1 LKRAL
6 ITGVAGFL
14 GSHLAERLLKEKYF
28 VDGIDNLITGNISN
42 IDHLINQNDFN
53 FIQNDLLEIDVFNLN
68 SKYDL
73 VFHAASPASPPKYFE
88 YPFETLRINAEG
100 TIKVAK
106 FALKNNARLI
116 YFSTSEIY
124 GDPEIHPQPEDY
136 WGNVNPIGPRSVYD
150 ESKRY
155 GEAVVSHFKRNNQLN
170 AGIIRIFNTYGP
182 RLDKFD
188 GRVIS
193 NFLNQAIEGVPLT
206 IYGDG
211 NQTRSFCF
219 VSDLIEGIWRFSQ
232 INEFGP
238 INLGNDKEIS
248 LNSLF
253 EELQKITGNK
263 LQKKYLD
270 KLQDDPQR
278 RRPDLSKAKE
288 LLDWSPS
295 IDLLEGLQLTLN
307 WYKNLN

>member
-1 LKRAL
+1 M
-6 ITGVAGFL
+6 
-14 GSHLAERLLKEKYF
+14 AELF
-28 VDGIDNLITGNISN
+28 QI
-42 IDHLINQNDFN
+42 
-53 FIQNDLLEIDVFNLN
+53 
-68 SKYDL
+68 
-73 VFHAASPASPPKYFE
+73 
-88 YPFETLRINAEG
+88 
-100 TIKVAK
+100 
-106 FALKNNARLI
+106 
-116 YFSTSEIY
+116 
-124 GDPEIHPQPEDY
+124 
-136 WGNVNPIGPRSVYD
+136 
-150 ESKRY
+150 
-155 GEAVVSHFKRNNQLN
+155 
-170 AGIIRIFNTYGP
+170 
-182 RLDKFD
+182 
-188 GRVIS
+188 
-193 NFLNQAIEGVPLT
+193 FLNQAIEGVPLT